1 MLRTRVDCRLEKKN
15 SIKRFR
21 SLALLLS
28 LQESQRF
35 PFRFEKFP
43 RSNRTNPS
51 PFPFFPPPP
60 ISTQL
65 FPRFLLR
72 APIEGRKVLST
83 LLPPPF
89 FHTPFH
95 TPIIFSFKG
104 KKPFSTRVNKSSRRE
119 EKKREEKEGKGKN
132 SGKGR
137 SLTPTLPE
145 TGQCILSFLF
155 TSYKSGCDPDFGRKL
170 ELDRGRIFETTGSN
184 CPEGNCINCNC
195 QSLFEGEL
203 ETLEF
208 LINWLP
214 FVATPSLR
222 GYV

>member
-28 LQESQRF
+28 LQRF

-65 FPRFLLR
+65 FPKLDFFFVPQSREGRFSLCFSLLR
-72 APIEGRKVLST
+72 FSIHLSI
-83 LLPPPF
+83 PRS
-89 FHTPFH
+89 
-95 TPIIFSFKG
+95 FSPLKG

-119 EKKREEKEGKGKN
+119 EKK
-132 SGKGR
+132 KGR
-137 SLTPTLPE
+137 ERRKRKKFGERSIPYPNPPWNGTMHPLVPIYELQKRLRPRFRAKV
-145 TGQCILSFLF
+145 GIR
-155 TSYKSGCDPDFGRKL
+155 SGANIRDHG
-170 ELDRGRIFETTGSN
+170 
-184 CPEGNCINCNC
+184 
-195 QSLFEGEL
+195 
-203 ETLEF
+203 
-208 LINWLP
+208 
-214 FVATPSLR
+214 V
-222 GYV
+222 

>member
-28 LQESQRF
+28 LQRF

-95 TPIIFSFKG
+95 TPIIFPFKG

-119 EKKREEKEGKGKN
+119 GKKKGKRKKEKEKIRGKVDPLPQPSLKRDN
-132 SGKGR
+132 ASSR
-137 SLTPTLPE
+137 SYLRVT
-145 TGQCILSFLF
+145 
-155 TSYKSGCDPDFGRKL
+155 KA
-170 ELDRGRIFETTGSN
+170 
-184 CPEGNCINCNC
+184 
-195 QSLFEGEL
+195 
-203 ETLEF
+203 
-208 LINWLP
+208 
-214 FVATPSLR
+214 VATPIS
-222 GYV
+222 GESWN

>member
-28 LQESQRF
+28 LQRF

-65 FPRFLLR
+65 FPKLDFFFVPQSREGRFSLHFSLLR
-72 APIEGRKVLST
+72 FSIHLSI
-83 LLPPPF
+83 PRS
-89 FHTPFH
+89 
-95 TPIIFSFKG
+95 FSPLKG

-137 SLTPTLPE
+137 SSTPTLPE

-214 FVATPSLR
+214 FVTTPSLR

>member
-28 LQESQRF
+28 LQRF

-95 TPIIFSFKG
+95 TPIIFPFKG

-119 EKKREEKEGKGKN
+119 GKKK
-132 SGKGR
+132 KGR
-137 SLTPTLPE
+137 ERRKRKKFGERSIPNPSWNGTMHPLVPIYELQKRLRPRFRAKV
-145 TGQCILSFLF
+145 GIR
-155 TSYKSGCDPDFGRKL
+155 SGANIRDHG
-170 ELDRGRIFETTGSN
+170 
-184 CPEGNCINCNC
+184 
-195 QSLFEGEL
+195 
-203 ETLEF
+203 
-208 LINWLP
+208 
-214 FVATPSLR
+214 V
-222 GYV
+222 